1 MNRINRSSNILILI
15 SAAVFLLAL
24 SISINSCS
32 EEKWNESADFK
43 LEFSSDTVLFDTI
56 FSSIGTATYP
66 LTVYNRSAAK
76 VKISN
81 LELCGGQDS
90 PYRINI
96 DGNSALQEKDV
107 EIGANDSIFVFVK
120 VTIDPTDA
128 DLPFVVMDSLRF
140 KVNGNLQYVKLLSWG
155 QNAHFL
161 IDETISESSV
171 FTSGKPYL
179 IYKQLTLESG
189 VTLTLEPGTRLFFHR
204 DALLVAHEGSKI
216 ISQGTFSD
224 PVIFRGDKLIYE
236 EKDTIPGQWSG
247 IWLQKG
253 STGNYFQNTRI
264 LNAQFG
270 IWAEGDGNSSIAD
283 LTLYNCIIHNMLNY
297 CLFFSNCNVMAA
309 NCQISSSGTYVIA
322 VDGGGK
328 YDFRHC
334 TVGGFRTFDVTQ
346 PTEYST
352 IYLSNFTYDSN
363 YNVITG
369 DLNKAYFG
377 NCIIDGSN
385 DESVEADMKNG
396 AAFNPVFENSLVKT
410 TLFSQYGNW
419 FLNCRYND
427 DTVFV
432 NPWRNRY
439 NLDTLSFAK
448 DIGSMEVISN
458 ASLSLIK
465 DLNDLSRT
473 ADMKPDAGCYE
484 RREK

>member
-1 MNRINRSSNILILI
+1 MNLLNRSSNILILI
-15 SAAVFLLAL
+15 SAAVSLFAL
-24 SISINSCS
+24 SLSINSCS
-32 EEKWNESADFK
+32 EEKWNESPDFK
-43 LEFSSDTVLFDTI
+43 LEFSVDTVLFDTI

-76 VKISN
+76 VKISD

-96 DGNSALQEKDV
+96 DGNSALQEHDL

-140 KVNGNLQYVKLLSWG
+140 EVNGNRQFVKLLSWG

-161 IDETISESSV
+161 IDKTITESTV

-204 DALLVAHEGSKI
+204 DAVLIAQEGSTIMSKG
-216 ISQGTFSD
+216 SFTD
-224 PVIFRGDKLIYE
+224 PVVFRGDKLIFE

-253 STGNYFQNTRI
+253 STGNYFEYTKI

-270 IWAEGDGNSSIAD
+270 IWAESSGNSTNAD
-283 LTLYNCIIHNMLNY
+283 LTLYNCTIHNMINY
-297 CLFFSNCNVMAA
+297 CLFLSNCNVKAA
-309 NCQISSSGTYVIA
+309 NCQITSSGTYVIA
-322 VDGGGK
+322 VDGGGS

-346 PTEYST
+346 PTDYSA

-369 DLNKAYFG
+369 DLEKAYFG
-377 NCIIDGSN
+377 NCIIDGSD
-385 DESVEADMKNG
+385 DESVETDMKNG
-396 AAFNPVFENSLVKT
+396 AAFNPLFENSLVKT
-410 TLFSQYGNW
+410 TLYSEYGSW
-419 FLNCRYND
+419 FLNCRYED
-427 DTVFV
+427 DTVFK
-432 NPWRNRY
+432 NPWRNKY
-439 NLDTLSFAK
+439 DLDTLSFAK
-448 DIGSMEVISN
+448 DIGSMDVISN
-458 ASLSLIK
+458 SSLSLIK
-465 DLNDLSRT
+465 DLNDISRT
-473 ADMKPDAGCYE
+473 EDMKPDAGCYE